1 MQNKNN
7 NQKGTMT
14 KIRMNTELRNKL
26 FNKIKNVF
34 ENEDTQEREAFLQA
48 REDVDYNY
56 NIAHNLAKEVVERSY
71 PPEDVS
77 VLRSFKKK
85 YGQPCDVVAKDKCFY
100 FAHQEGVD
108 DEGEPTETKSHFDF
122 GLFGN
127 LNGSEYNSED
137 GKKFAVA
144 YYREELKAKDCN
156 PDIYAQ
162 QNENKDNPH
171 KTKHVDECMKALG
184 STNYH
189 SYQGDMS
196 NQIGMA
202 KEFDNPYYLD
212 VIGTSYCRS
221 RAIACTKNE
230 YELFER
236 WRTAKGNLV
245 SKHQTWI
252 DTIQKQCDQLKIGLK
267 AYRYLSEGIELA
279 TELGIQVDE
288 AELIRTNSTGLTIYN
303 PSNLASMIKG
313 MKNKHQSREAKILAR
328 KQYEESLN

>member
-1 MQNKNN
+1 MQNKIN
-7 NQKGTMT
+7 NQKGNMT
-14 KIRMNTELRNKL
+14 RVRMNTELRNKL
-26 FNKIKNVF
+26 FNKIKDVF
-34 ENEDTQEREAFLQA
+34 ENEDTQEKEDYLQA
-48 REDVDYNY
+48 REDVDKQYFN
-56 NIAHNLAKEVVERSY
+56 ASELAKLVVERAY
-71 PPEDVS
+71 PPEDVAI
-77 VLRSFKKK
+77 LRTFKRK

-100 FAHQEGVD
+100 FAHSEDVD
-108 DEGEPTETKSHFDF
+108 DEGQQMETKSHFDF

-127 LNGSEYNSED
+127 LNGSEYSSEE

-162 QNENKDNPH
+162 QDANKDNPH

-184 STNYH
+184 HSGGYH
-189 SYQGDMS
+189 NDD
-196 NQIGMA
+196 NAIGME
-202 KEFDNPYYLD
+202 KEFNAPYFLD

-221 RAIACTKNE
+221 RAIACTKDE
-230 YELFER
+230 YKQFET
-236 WRTAKGNLV
+236 WRIAKANLV

-252 DTIQKQCDQLKIGLK
+252 DTIQKQCGQLKIGLK

-279 TELGIQVDE
+279 TELGIKLDE